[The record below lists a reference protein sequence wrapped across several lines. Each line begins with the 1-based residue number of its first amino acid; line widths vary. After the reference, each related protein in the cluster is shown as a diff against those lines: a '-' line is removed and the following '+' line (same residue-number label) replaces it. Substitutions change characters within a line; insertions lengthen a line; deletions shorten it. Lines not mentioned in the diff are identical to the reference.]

1 MVMMMSNIM
10 SKKDKQRLINLINK
24 TKLNNENQI
33 WDLAVELE
41 RVSVGLRAKILR
53 LHEFDDTE

>member
-1 MVMMMSNIM
+1 MVMIMSNIM

-53 LHEFDDTE
+53 LHEFDDT